1 MCRPHRLYWL
11 YCFFSS
17 FRNKRE
23 VFLNHFRSYGHSKI
37 FKRPLLS
44 CLFFSMLNLVAINHS
59 ALSQERLKSSIPFF
73 TPALP
78 TGYETTPRLCNF
90 IQNANLTA
98 TIWQCIFPQHTKPSP
113 TAEGI
118 ANEIVWI
125 SAIDQQGKWG
135 NPTVFDP
142 LANSSFS
149 NNPLIGEILAINNN
163 HEWVVRKPAHPTGA
177 AVDSSTLYIVQPI
190 VSDTQQYQVQ
200 KIPVSFFNPQQVLA
214 FPLDG
219 WLIWDQLSKSDPR
232 EQPKGFDTQ
241 IVVLDKKGERDWI
254 LSTVNNPSGY
264 MAFRGLTISAGG
276 TTFIWAAGRSENGQ
290 ETTDFH
296 CVVDEAKAARGTIN
310 YPVDRFRLALALPQ
324 NEILL
329 LGTEEENGHSFLIG
343 WVIDV
348 IKGCQSRLWGK
359 IQLPEHWDGLETYS
373 WLEHAVVTPQGEVI
387 AFYAQQWDIRNIRF
401 FVAPPPESTRPDLW
415 AIKFNPSE
423 PKDIIWDKLVI
434 SSIDP
439 ASESFS
445 ANPHQDQRFS
455 MAFFP
460 KMMQI
465 WIHPMVYKSQETPE
479 YYPAEPRIYRLE
491 IE

>member
-1 MCRPHRLYWL
+1 MNY
-11 YCFFSS
+11 
-17 FRNKRE
+17 
-23 VFLNHFRSYGHSKI
+23 FRSYGRPKI

-59 ALSQERLKSSIPFF
+59 ALSQGHLKSSVPFF

-78 TGYETTPRLCNF
+78 TGYDTTPRLCNF
-90 IQNANLTA
+90 IQSPTYHI
-98 TIWQCIFPQHTKPSP
+98 TMWQCLLPQNPQAFPA
-113 TAEGI
+113 AEGI
-118 ANEIVWI
+118 ANEIVWMLPI
-125 SAIDQQGKWG
+125 NQLGKWG

-163 HEWVVRKPAHPTGA
+163 HEWVVRKPAQPPGA
-177 AVDSSTLYIVQPI
+177 AIDSSILYIVQPI
-190 VSDTQQYQVQ
+190 VSGTQQYQMQ
-200 KIPVSFFNPQQVLA
+200 KVPVSFFNPQQVLA

-241 IVVLDKKGERDWI
+241 IVVLDEKGERDWI

-296 CVVDEAKAARGTIN
+296 CVVDGAKAARGTIN

-343 WVIDV
+343 WLINVN
-348 IKGCQSRLWGK
+348 KGCAGREWGK
-359 IQLPEHWDGLETYS
+359 IQLPEHWDGLKTYS
-373 WLEHAVVTPQGEVI
+373 WLEHAVVTPEGEVI
-387 AFYAQQWDIRNIRF
+387 AFYAQQWDIRNILFEVRR
-401 FVAPPPESTRPDLW
+401 PEEETRANLW
-415 AIKFNPSE
+415 AIKFNPRQ

-434 SSIDP
+434 SSFDP
-439 ASESFS
+439 ASEAFS

-460 KMMQI
+460 EMMQI
-465 WIHPMVYKSQETPE
+465 WLHPMVYKSQETPE
-479 YYPAEPRIYRLE
+479 YYPAEPRIYRLD
-491 IE
+491 IK